1 MENKQTV
8 NDIMVGIFDY
18 PHVPYWFSIGQTM
31 KIMKTSFFQNKK
43 SPDPKAV
50 LVFDERYSLM
60 GFITLKEVLK
70 GLEPEFLKPT
80 LTSEIP
86 ENNTVSLTVVWD
98 ELFSKESKNLAEKTV
113 NNIMLPVK
121 HFVDPEDPIVK
132 AAYIMLHNDLIL
144 LPVLEEKRRFAGLVR
159 LNEVFENI
167 SMRILNKD

>member
-1 MENKQTV
+1 MGKKKTAE
-8 NDIMVGIFDY
+8 DIMVGIFDY
-18 PHVPYWFSIGQTM
+18 PHVPYWFSIKQTI
-31 KIMKTSFFQNKK
+31 KIMKASFFQNKK
-43 SPDPKAV
+43 TPDPKAV

-60 GFITLKEVLK
+60 GFITIKEILR

-80 LTSEIP
+80 LTSEVP

-98 ELFSKESKNLAEKTV
+98 ELFSKESRNLVEKTV
-113 NNIMLPVK
+113 NNIMIPVK

-132 AAYIMLHNDLIL
+132 ASYMMLQNDLIL

-167 SMRILNKD
+167 SESVLSEE